1 MKWPYLQEQLECI
14 IRINFFLESLLR
26 YRIMPNIRWV
36 RQPEFSRSVQ
46 EYISN
51 PQDDRAL
58 LALTDIHHLQQTTVA
73 FAQVQNVPEY
83 FIDEIF
89 EKVRREHR
97 RICSA
102 ERLDEDRFNK
112 VEVLQV
118 LFLACDESVD
128 DANYNTGTWFNR
140 KLDIY
145 IKGYTRLSL
154 DFALGQGLQNGAID
168 CRRPFLI
175 FLGYDSLN
183 GDGRRDKDM
192 VTLVNQMMIT
202 AADNA

>member
-1 MKWPYLQEQLECI
+1 MGWDLEYSKNGMEWSYLQEQLECI

-36 RQPEFSRSVQ
+36 RQPEFSRSLQ

-73 FAQVQNVPEY
+73 FAQVQNVPKY

-89 EKVRREHR
+89 KKIGREYR
-97 RICSA
+97 RICST
-102 ERLDEDRFNK
+102 ERFDEDRFDK
-112 VEVLQV
+112 VKVLQV
-118 LFLACDESVD
+118 LFLARDESVD
-128 DANYNTGTWFNR
+128 DSNNKTGRWFNT
-140 KLDIY
+140 KPVIY

-154 DFALGQGLQNGAID
+154 DFALGQGLQDRAID
-168 CRRPFLI
+168 CR
-175 FLGYDSLN
+175 
-183 GDGRRDKDM
+183 
-192 VTLVNQMMIT
+192 
-202 AADNA
+202 